1 MRSVVASRPPV
12 RVVARILPT
21 NTYGHNV
28 VLGAIGADPPDGVD
42 PVDLVRV
49 ASTEAECA
57 AEVATGLREAE
68 RVLVTWSFY
77 SADLPT
83 VAAEVHRLRAAEPD
97 VRVTHLAG
105 GVHASAEPEATLRAG
120 FDLVAVGEGE
130 AVIVDVVHALWR
142 GDTLAGR
149 AGLAALDADGGYV
162 APREP
167 APRHDLDR
175 FPAVAAPWDRYNP
188 IEITRGCIYACR
200 FCQTPYLFKARFRHR
215 SVANVVEHV
224 RAMRARGM
232 RYVRF
237 TTPTSLSYGTQTTEP
252 DLGAVEEL
260 LAAVRREMGP
270 DGRVYFGS
278 FPSEVRPEHVSA
290 EALAMLRRYVDNT
303 NLIIGAQS
311 GDDDVLE
318 GAKRGHDVEAVE
330 RAVRLCVE
338 SGWQANVDLLFGLP
352 GEDEAAA
359 RRTLALA
366 ERLSALGARLHAHT
380 FVPLPGTPWR
390 NAEPGRVS
398 EAMATDLDRLA
409 SRGAL
414 YGHWKRQQTLG
425 EQLVPL
431 VRRTEPRPATG

>member
-1 MRSVVASRPPV
+1 MRSVATSRLPV
-12 RVVARILPT
+12 RVVARVLPT
-21 NTYGHNV
+21 NTYGHHV
-28 VLGAIGADPPDGVD
+28 VLGALGSEPPDGVD
-42 PVDLVRV
+42 PTRLVHI
-49 ASTEAECA
+49 AATEAEA
-57 AEVATGLREAE
+57 ATEIAAGLRDAD

-77 SADLPT
+77 SADLPA
-83 VAAEVHRLRAAEPD
+83 VAAEVGRLRAAEPD

-120 FDLVAVGEGE
+120 FDVVAVGEGE
-130 AVIVDVVHALWR
+130 AVIVGAVDALWHGR
-142 GDTLAGR
+142 PLADR
-149 AGLAALDADGGYV
+149 PGLAALDETGAYV
-162 APREP
+162 TPREP
-167 APRHDLDR
+167 APRHELDR

-188 IEITRGCIYACR
+188 VEITRGCIYACR

-215 SVANVVEHV
+215 SVANVAEHV
-224 RAMRARGM
+224 RAMRARGL

-237 TTPTSLSYGTQTTEP
+237 VTPTSLSYGTQTTEP

-278 FPSEVRPEHVSA
+278 FPSEVRPEHVTH
-290 EALAMLRRYVDNT
+290 EALAVLRRYVDNT
-303 NLIIGAQS
+303 NIIIGAQS
-311 GDDDVLE
+311 GDDTVLE
-318 GAKRGHDVEAVE
+318 AAKRGHDVEAVE
-330 RAVRLCVE
+330 RAVRICAE
-338 SGWQANVDLLFGLP
+338 AGWQANVDLLFGLP
-352 GEDEAAA
+352 GEGEAQA

-398 EAMATDLDRLA
+398 AELAADLDRLA

-414 YGHWKRQQTLG
+414 YGHWKRQQELG
-425 EQLVPL
+425 ERLVPL
-431 VRRTEPRPATG
+431 VRRPAPRPATG